1 MKKSLIICFVLLGM
15 ISCKK
20 ETSTTNSSSS
30 EKNQNSTSTEDK
42 KEESSSIFGD
52 LFEEK
57 PTAFVKQDNGKKKY
71 QLNLE
76 KGKTYPFNLR
86 ESEEQTLSSPKG
98 SESIK
103 NESYDEINFTVQ
115 DTKNDKYQLLVTF
128 VSKSNKVSAQ
138 GKTISVDTKTVKPN
152 DENLAR
158 TYTLF
163 KALVGTSFNL
173 EVDKNGK
180 VTDTKNMENIYKKV
194 EKELKPNLKK
204 EEFDAVFSGIKATL
218 NPEVFKKQF
227 EAILVKFPSQGV
239 QQGDSWKDKPEKSIS
254 DINYKLTTLDDNQA
268 IISVSSAMKP
278 DSKSQSQN
286 GLTMTASISG
296 NQTGTL
302 TVDAQSG
309 WMKNAKIVTK
319 VTETQVLTD
328 GKRTEKVSKTVTSS
342 TQVN

>member
-1 MKKSLIICFVLLGM
+1 MKKSIIICFVLLGI

-20 ETSTTNSSSS
+20 ETTANNSTT
-30 EKNQNSTSTEDK
+30 EKNQNSATTEEK
-42 KEESSSIFGD
+42 KEENSSIFGN

-57 PTAFVKQDNGKKKY
+57 PTAFVKQDNGKNKY

-86 ESEEQTLSSPKG
+86 ETEEQTLSGPKG

-115 DTKNDKYQLLVTF
+115 DTKNDRYQLLVTF
-128 VSKSNKVSAQ
+128 VSKSTKISAQ
-138 GKTISVDTKTVKPN
+138 GKTITVDTKSAKPN
-152 DENLAR
+152 DANLAQ
-158 TYTLF
+158 TYKLF

-194 EKELKPNLKK
+194 EKELKPGLKK
-204 EEFDAVFSGIKATL
+204 EEYDALLAGIKATL

-239 QQGDSWKDKPEKSIS
+239 QQGDTWKDKPEKSIS
-254 DINYKLTTLDDNQA
+254 DINYKLTTLDENQA
-268 IISVSSAMKP
+268 IISVSSTMKP

-286 GLTMTASISG
+286 GLTMTAGISG

-302 TVDAQSG
+302 TLDAQSG

-319 VTETQVLTD
+319 VTETQSLTD
-328 GKRTEKVSKTVTSS
+328 GKRTEKASKTVTSS
-342 TQVN
+342 TIVN